1 MELRPGR
8 IPGQFP
14 FPLHVDR
21 LVDFFLACVCPEIE
35 SFSGRIFVLLAF
47 VRKNGISPDE
57 VYVIFAYSDK
67 SYTFALDMTM
77 TYKLYAIL

>member
-1 MELRPGR
+1 M
-8 IPGQFP
+8 
-14 FPLHVDR
+14 
-21 LVDFFLACVCPEIE
+21 LAY
-35 SFSGRIFVLLAF
+35 

-77 TYKLYAIL
+77 AYKLYAILWGIGERDSDKVARSSSGAEKSESESLYENANRQY